1 MRWLRKLI
9 KRNQN
14 RLEDYDYSQEG
25 YYFITI
31 CIENNKCIL
40 CSGEQCSPEDP
51 NRFSLS
57 DIGNIVDISINN
69 ISKYYPNAKIDKYI
83 IMPNHIHIIMVLEFD
98 NSRYTNENWRT
109 LFAPTIS
116 RIIRHMKEYATKQI
130 GFSIWQKSY
139 HDHIIRN
146 QQEYEK
152 MWQYIDK
159 NPLKWHED
167 CYYK

>member
-1 MRWLRKLI
+1 MI
-9 KRNQN
+9 KRKQN
-14 RLEDYDYSQEG
+14 RLYDYDYSQEG

-31 CIENNKCIL
+31 CIKNNKCIL
-40 CSGEQCSPEDP
+40 CSGEQCSPENP
-51 NRFSLS
+51 NVFPLS
-57 DIGNIVDISINN
+57 YIGHITDISINN
-69 ISKYYPNAKIDKYI
+69 IPKYYPNTKIDKYI
-83 IMPNHIHIIMVLEFD
+83 IMPNHVHIIMVLQFD
-98 NSRYTNENWRT
+98 NAGYTNENWRT
-109 LFAPTIS
+109 PFAPTIS
-116 RIIRHMKEYATKQI
+116 RIIKHMKEYVTKQI

-152 MWQYIDK
+152 VWQYINE